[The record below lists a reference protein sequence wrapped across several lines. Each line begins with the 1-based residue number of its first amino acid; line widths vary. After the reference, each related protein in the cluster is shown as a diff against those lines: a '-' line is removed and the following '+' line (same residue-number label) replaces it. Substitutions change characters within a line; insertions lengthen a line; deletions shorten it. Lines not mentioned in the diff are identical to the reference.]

1 MIYASLP
8 TIRAWSHPLVAPL
21 YVVLGLAT
29 GAVLA
34 TLVLAGGEASVRM
47 GASMA
52 LLALAAGWVMKGAYW
67 SAIDADAGGP
77 TIATATGLGS
87 LGEVRPLD
95 PPHTQANFVMREMGY
110 RVARKHVDS
119 LRRLVVAQL
128 FLVPALAM
136 LAMLAL
142 GPAAWELPLAIIA
155 TASAGVGVLTERWL
169 FFAEAR
175 HASGLYYRPDVAGA
189 AHPSS

>member
-8 TIRAWSHPLVAPL
+8 TIRAWSQPLVAPL

-34 TLVLAGGEASVRM
+34 TLVLAGGQAPVRM
-47 GASMA
+47 AASTA
-52 LLALAAGWVMKGAYW
+52 LLALGAGWLMKGAYW
-67 SAIDADAGGP
+67 SAIDEDAGGP
-77 TIATATGLGS
+77 TIASATGLGP
-87 LGEVRPLD
+87 LGKVRALD
-95 PPHTQANFVMREMGY
+95 PPHTQPNYVMREMGY

-119 LRRLVVAQL
+119 LRRLVVVQL
-128 FLVPALAM
+128 FILPALAM

-175 HASGLYYRPDVAGA
+175 HVSSLYYQPQPAPA
-189 AHPSS
+189 AHPPG